1 MNQRMAL
8 IHPQLTYEGF
18 EEADLIIEAAFESMT
33 LKREIFGA
41 INKIAKPDCVL
52 ATNTSTLD
60 IDQIAGSTSR
70 PQMVVG
76 LHFFSPANV
85 MRLVEIV
92 RGAATSKEVL
102 ATALAVAKKLGK
114 VGVVVGNCR
123 GFVGNRM
130 MIPYM
135 REAQLLAEDGAA
147 PAQIDKALYE
157 FGMAMGI
164 FAVDDMG
171 GIDVLW
177 RVRQESKHLEIPG
190 IRQPLVHDKL
200 YHMGRLGQKTS
211 AGWYRYDENRQA
223 IPDPEVEALIESTAR
238 EAGIKR
244 RPIPDQEIVERCIY
258 TLINEGARILEEGYA
273 QRAADI
279 DVIYLTGYGFP
290 GYRGGPMWYADTVG
304 VKKVYDRIC
313 EFRDSVGE
321 WWEPARLLKRMAEE
335 GKAFA
340 TLDAK

>member
-1 MNQRMAL
+1 
-8 IHPQLTYEGF
+8 
-18 EEADLIIEAAFESMT
+18 
-33 LKREIFGA
+33 
-41 INKIAKPDCVL
+41 
-52 ATNTSTLD
+52 
-60 IDQIAGSTSR
+60 
-70 PQMVVG
+70 MVVG

-92 RGAATSKEVL
+92 RGKATSKEVL
-102 ATALAVAKKLGK
+102 ATALAFAKKLGK
-114 VGVVVGNCR
+114 VGVVVGNCH

-135 REAQLLAEDGAA
+135 REAQLLAEEGAT
-147 PAQIDKALYE
+147 PTQIDTALYD

-177 RVRQESKHLEIPG
+177 RVRQEAKDLEKPG
-190 IRQPLVHDKL
+190 VRQPLVHDKL
-200 YHMGRLGQKTS
+200 YHMGRLGQKTG

-223 IPDPEVEALIESTAR
+223 APDPEVEALIDRTAR

-244 RPIPDQEIVERCIY
+244 RQISDQEIVERCMY
-258 TLINEGARILEEGYA
+258 TLINEAARILEEGYA

-290 GYRGGPMWYADTVG
+290 AYRGGPMWYADAVG
-304 VKKVYDRIC
+304 LKNIYDRIIK
-313 EFRDSVGE
+313 FRNSVGE
-321 WWEPARLLKRMAEE
+321 WWEPAPLLKRLAEQ

-340 TLDAK
+340 G